1 MLINFSQIK
10 KLPVYTVSGTYLGKV
25 VDVTLMVEQTA
36 VYEFKVRS
44 RLIGGRIFLIRPSQV
59 IEISTK
65 KITVEDAILPDP
77 LKAENAGEAAMG

>member
-25 VDVTLMVEQTA
+25 VD
-36 VYEFKVRS
+36 
-44 RLIGGRIFLIRPSQV
+44 V